1 MDKEV
6 TMWIVKCYGT
16 DGELGHQVP
25 YILRWRFDDLDA
37 ACTAIAVEANTKR
50 HERITLQY
58 KGYLRVNP

>member
-1 MDKEV
+1 
-6 TMWIVKCYGT
+6 MWIVKCYGM

-37 ACTAIAVEANTKR
+37 ACTAIAVEASKKKHTQ
-50 HERITLQY
+50 ITLQY